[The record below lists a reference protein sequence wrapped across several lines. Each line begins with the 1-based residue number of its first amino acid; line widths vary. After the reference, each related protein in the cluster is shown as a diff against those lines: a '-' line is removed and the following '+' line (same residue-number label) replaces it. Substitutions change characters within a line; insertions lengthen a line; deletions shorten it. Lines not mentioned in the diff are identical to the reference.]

1 MRWECGEHTIEL
13 SGPPKIM
20 GVLNVTP
27 DSFSDG
33 GRFMEPEAAVQRA
46 HRMIADG
53 ADIVD
58 VGGESTRPG
67 ANPIPAD
74 EQITRI
80 LPVIRALRETRPTV
94 PISVDTRS
102 ADVAAAAL
110 EAGASIINDVSAL
123 EDDIDMGNLAAR
135 TGAGLI
141 LMHMRGRP
149 ETRFADPDTNEAPAY
164 DDVVAEIKTY
174 LPNRLTAVVALGIDA
189 NRLVIDPGF
198 GFGKNPEQNLTILR
212 RLAELVELERPL
224 LVGMSRK
231 RFIGAALAEPIPEQR
246 LYGSLACVAAATLTG
261 AHIIRVHDVAES
273 CQVARTCTA
282 IREAH

>member
-1 MRWECGEHTIEL
+1 MRWECGEQSIEL

-33 GRFMEPEAAVQRA
+33 GRFMEPDAAVQRA
-46 HRMIADG
+46 HQMIADG

-67 ANPIPAD
+67 ANAVPAD
-74 EQITRI
+74 EQIARI

-94 PISVDTRS
+94 PISVDTRL
-102 ADVAAAAL
+102 AHVAEAAL
-110 EAGASIINDVSAL
+110 QAGASIINDVSAL
-123 EDDIDMGNLAAR
+123 EYDIAMGKLVAK
-135 TGAGLI
+135 TGAGLV

-149 ETRFADPDTNEAPAY
+149 EFRFADPTTHGPPVY

-174 LPNRLTAVVALGIDA
+174 LQNRLKAVLTLGIDA
-189 NRLVIDPGF
+189 SRLVIDPGF

-212 RLAELVELERPL
+212 RLDEFVELERPL
-224 LVGMSRK
+224 MVGMSRK

-246 LYGSLACVAAATLTG
+246 LYGSLACVAAATLAG
-261 AHIIRVHDVAES
+261 AHIIRVHDVSES
-273 CQVARTCTA
+273 FQVVRTCAA
-282 IREAH
+282 IRGAH

>member
-13 SGPPKIM
+13 SGSPKIM

-33 GRFMEPEAAVQRA
+33 GRFIEPEVAVQRA

-53 ADIVD
+53 ADIID

-67 ANPIPAD
+67 ANPVPAD

-80 LPVIRALRETRPTV
+80 LPVIHALRESRPTV
-94 PISVDTRS
+94 PLSVDTRL
-102 ADVAAAAL
+102 AHVAEAAL
-110 EAGASIINDVSAL
+110 QAGASIINDVSAL
-123 EDDIDMGNLAAR
+123 EDDIGMGKLAAG
-135 TGAGLI
+135 TGAGLV

-149 ETRFADPDTNEAPAY
+149 ETRFADPATNQAPAY
-164 DDVVAEIKTY
+164 DDVVAAIKTY
-174 LPNRLTAVVALGIDA
+174 LQHRLTAVVALGIDA

-198 GFGKNPEQNLTILR
+198 GFGKNPEQNLTILS
-212 RLAELVELERPL
+212 RLDELLELERPL

-231 RFIGAALAEPIPEQR
+231 RFIGAALAEPIPEER
-246 LYGSLACVAAATLTG
+246 LYGSLACVAVAALAG

-273 CQVARTCTA
+273 CQVARTCAA
-282 IREAH
+282 IRDAH